1 MARIEQSVEVNV
13 PVHTAYNQWTQF
25 EEFPRFMQW
34 VREVRQ
40 LDDAHL
46 HWRVDRNGEEV
57 EWDSEITDQVPDQ
70 HIAWRDISGPMN
82 SGSITFYP
90 MQPDK
95 TRVQMTMECEP
106 ATAPSEAAQG
116 EQVIAQRVE
125 QDLARFKKL
134 IEGQGGES
142 GAWRGE
148 IHYSQPVQSSSGT
161 ATGDATNSPA
171 GKTVGQAARERQDA
185 AQSAPPAF
193 STEQASNRQSSSGSV
208 AADSGSDA
216 MTAGQQ
222 TRGDADPRAAQQP
235 QARSGTGSDSQEPE
249 TPAKASGPQAWFPNL
264 LHGWEEPREM
274 IRKMS
279 EEMDQLF
286 ERFIGR
292 PMVAR
297 FGQGGATGKWMPPV
311 EISQRDNRLIISAD
325 LPGIAR
331 EDVQVE
337 IDNGKLTIEGERRE
351 ETQQTAVQGY
361 RRSERSYGRF
371 YRMIPLPDGIDP
383 DMAQASMQDGVLEIT
398 FPVSTSISRRGR
410 RIDIQRAH

>member
-1 MARIEQSVEVNV
+1 
-13 PVHTAYNQWTQF
+13 
-25 EEFPRFMQW
+25 
-34 VREVRQ
+34 
-40 LDDAHL
+40 
-46 HWRVDRNGEEV
+46 
-57 EWDSEITDQVPDQ
+57 
-70 HIAWRDISGPMN
+70 MN

-171 GKTVGQAARERQDA
+171 GKTVGQTPRERQDA

-208 AADSGSDA
+208 AADSGSDGMA
-216 MTAGQQ
+216 AGQQ

-410 RIDIQRAH
+410 RIDIQRTH

>member
-1 MARIEQSVEVNV
+1 
-13 PVHTAYNQWTQF
+13 
-25 EEFPRFMQW
+25 
-34 VREVRQ
+34 
-40 LDDAHL
+40 
-46 HWRVDRNGEEV
+46 
-57 EWDSEITDQVPDQ
+57 
-70 HIAWRDISGPMN
+70 
-82 SGSITFYP
+82 
-90 MQPDK
+90 
-95 TRVQMTMECEP
+95 
-106 ATAPSEAAQG
+106 
-116 EQVIAQRVE
+116 
-125 QDLARFKKL
+125 
-134 IEGQGGES
+134 
-142 GAWRGE
+142 
-148 IHYSQPVQSSSGT
+148 
-161 ATGDATNSPA
+161 
-171 GKTVGQAARERQDA
+171 
-185 AQSAPPAF
+185 
-193 STEQASNRQSSSGSV
+193 
-208 AADSGSDA
+208 

-383 DMAQASMQDGVLEIT
+383 DMAQASMQDGVLEIK

-410 RIDIQRAH
+410 RIDIQRTH